1 MTPIRGEAPPMSA
14 FMTIDRPQRVELGPS
29 FIADIARNVCYLRT
43 HQSQIGPEADGP
55 PSPKCNFAYLNH

>member
-1 MTPIRGEAPPMSA
+1 MSA

-43 HQSQIGPEADGP
+43 HQSQIGRGCVKTVASG
-55 PSPKCNFAYLNH
+55 LG